1 MTKMTKVKEKLGS
14 YSVYEELGK
23 IHMLTE
29 YNMRSLGIFTSVSFL
44 KMELL
49 GITISPD

>member
-1 MTKMTKVKEKLGS
+1 MTKLQTVKEKLGS
-14 YSVYEELGK
+14 YSVYEKLGK

-29 YNMRSLGIFTSVSFL
+29 YNVRSLGIFTTVSYL
-44 KMELL
+44 KMEPL